1 MNTKKVISYVV
12 LFMMLVIFPFLS
24 WLYLKN
30 GYEYRKQNMQELSGD
45 YPLYIPE
52 TLDTGLVN
60 IFGKTSLV
68 ITTIDTLFTTNLF
81 RQFKD
86 APTFQLISNY
96 KAAEFQSQQ
105 NWISLPDSVFY
116 SFAKLNDIQFA
127 ALIDTAGKI
136 RRKYSVDEKDYIKS
150 VVVHTASL
158 LPFTK

>member
-1 MNTKKVISYVV
+1 MNTKKIINYVV
-12 LFMMLVIFPFLS
+12 LLMMLVVFPFLS

-30 GYEYRKQNMQELSGD
+30 GYEYRRQNIQELSGNQ
-45 YPLYIPE
+45 PLYLPE
-52 TLDTGLVN
+52 TLDTSLVN

-68 ITTIDTLFTTNLF
+68 ITTVDTLMTTNLF

-86 APTFQLISNY
+86 APTFQLISDY
-96 KAAEFQSQQ
+96 KAGEFQSQK
-105 NWISLPDSVFY
+105 NWILLSDSVFS
-116 SFAKLNDIQFA
+116 SFVKLNDIQVA

-136 RRKYSVDEKDYIKS
+136 RKKYSLDEKDYIKS